1 MIANF
6 VLNSVVAS
14 VLLTAVINLVPR
26 LFPGSSAEDHI
37 REMVGEEPSRP
48 REGPDQSHPSASPKY
63 RIWFPWKQM
72 LVWSMGISLV
82 INVLEFLD

>member
-6 VLNSVVAS
+6 VINSVVAS
-14 VLLTAVINLVPR
+14 VLLTAVINLLPR
-26 LFPGSSAEDHI
+26 LFPGSSAEDRI
-37 REMVGEEPSRP
+37 REMVGEEPSPP
-48 REGPDQSHPSASPKY
+48 REGSDQSLPPPPF

>member
-6 VLNSVVAS
+6 VINSVVAS
-14 VLLTAVINLVPR
+14 VLLTAVINLLPR
-26 LFPGSSAEDHI
+26 LFPGSSAEDRI
-37 REMVGEEPSRP
+37 REMIGEEPSRP
-48 REGPDQSHPSASPKY
+48 REGPDQSHSPPPF

>member
-6 VLNSVVAS
+6 LINSVVAS
-14 VLLTAVINLVPR
+14 VLLTAVINLLPR
-26 LFPGSSAEDHI
+26 LFPGSSAEDRI

-48 REGPDQSHPSASPKY
+48 HQGQDQSPSRPPF

-72 LVWSMGISLV
+72 LVWSMVISLV
-82 INVLEFLD
+82 INVLEFID